1 VQLYFKTGEI
11 VIASKEG
18 NEAIFITPLR
28 NDPNAA
34 FKRRVRLGSNEA
46 IPIQKA
52 VQGDNGSGLSIDY
65 REKEILAVWKYLPH
79 LRWGMVVKI
88 DTNEAYSNI
97 YIFRNRILTIGFIVF
112 VIVLIIGFRISRAIS
127 GPIKSL
133 QKSSERIGRGELDAV
148 IEIESKDEIG
158 QLAESFNKM
167 TKDLKSITASRDTL
181 NKEIAERKRAEE
193 KLEQAVKELVRSNYD
208 LEQFAYIASHDLQSP
223 LFAISGFADLLKKQY
238 KDKLDKNAHEYIDFI
253 VNSIER
259 MENLINDLLTYSR
272 IGTSSSK
279 LNPVDVNKIFVRAI
293 ANLTVEIEK
302 NGAKVAHD
310 SLPTVIGNDIQLEQL
325 LQNLIG
331 NAIKFH
337 SQEPPRVHISVEQ
350 KGENWVF
357 SVKDNGIGIA
367 SEDRDRIF
375 NMFQCL
381 HRGEYKGTGIGL
393 AVCKKIV
400 GLHGGN
406 IWVESQP
413 GKGSIFYFTIPL
425 TRE

>member
-1 VQLYFKTGEI
+1 
-11 VIASKEG
+11 
-18 NEAIFITPLR
+18 
-28 NDPNAA
+28 
-34 FKRRVRLGSNEA
+34 
-46 IPIQKA
+46 
-52 VQGDNGSGLSIDY
+52 
-65 REKEILAVWKYLPH
+65 
-79 LRWGMVVKI
+79 
-88 DTNEAYSNI
+88 
-97 YIFRNRILTIGFIVF
+97 
-112 VIVLIIGFRISRAIS
+112 
-127 GPIKSL
+127 L
-133 QKSSERIGRGELDAV
+133 QKSSEKIGRGELDAV

-208 LEQFAYIASHDLQSP
+208 LEQFAYIASHDLKSP
-223 LFAISGFADLLKKQY
+223 LLSISGFAKLLEKNY
-238 KDKLDKNAHEYIDFI
+238 KDKLDSDAHEYIDI
-253 VNSIER
+253 IINSIDR
-259 MENLINDLLTYSR
+259 MENLVNDLLTYSR
-272 IGTSSSK
+272 IGTSNSK
-279 LNPVDVNKIFVRAI
+279 LNPIDVNNIFVRAI

-367 SEDRDRIF
+367 SEDRDKIF
-375 NMFQCL
+375 NMFHCL
-381 HRGEYKGTGIGL
+381 HRGEYKGAGIGL

-400 GLHGGN
+400 ELHGGN

-413 GKGSIFYFTIPL
+413 GKGSIFYFTIPR